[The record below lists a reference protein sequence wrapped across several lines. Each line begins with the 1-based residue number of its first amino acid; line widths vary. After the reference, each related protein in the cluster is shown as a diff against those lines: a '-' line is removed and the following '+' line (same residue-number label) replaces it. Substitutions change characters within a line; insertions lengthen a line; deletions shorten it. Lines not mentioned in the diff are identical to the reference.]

1 MSAAWENATTPAAA
15 SPPPREAAA
24 GPRTWAIGLP
34 AGMRLL
40 SLNGRYHWAEKGR
53 ITRDLRAAACALAR
67 QAKIPPLGRARV
79 TVEYQPPLVT
89 RRRDLDNV
97 ATASGKPAIDGA
109 LRDSRVLP
117 DDSPE
122 YLTEVTY
129 RIGEPFPKGRLVLF
143 ITDASA
149 DSP

>member
-1 MSAAWENATTPAAA
+1 MTSPQIPAAVA
-15 SPPPREAAA
+15 GEPVTAA
-24 GPRTWAIGLP
+24 GSTPRSWVIEMP

-53 ITRDLRAAACALAR
+53 ITRDLRAAACVLAR

-79 TVEYQPPLVT
+79 TVEYQPPLVS

-97 ATASGKPAIDGA
+97 GPASGKPCLDGA
-109 LRDSRVLP
+109 LTDARVLA
-117 DDSPE
+117 DDSPQ

-129 RIGEPFPKGRLVLF
+129 RIGDPYPKGRLVL
-143 ITDASA
+143 TVTEVPGGAS
-149 DSP
+149 